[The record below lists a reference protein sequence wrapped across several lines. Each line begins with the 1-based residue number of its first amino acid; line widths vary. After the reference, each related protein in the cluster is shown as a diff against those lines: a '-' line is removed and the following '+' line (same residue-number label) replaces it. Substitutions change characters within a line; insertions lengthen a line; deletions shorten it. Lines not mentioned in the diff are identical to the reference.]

1 MSAILDYV
9 YACSVLH
16 MRANIS
22 IVNIIIHN
30 AMRIHRSIIQ
40 HSMIHMCALH
50 HIVSEHLEREQYI
63 CVPVVNRSMNESMHC
78 LHACAQ
84 HHTMSE
90 HLASERHAHMHC
102 VCNSYISV
110 LCDRK
115 HILLNSYTQ
124 QVCIIQFY
132 PHIATIHRNP

>member
-50 HIVSEHLEREQYI
+50 HIVSEHLESEQYI
-63 CVPVVNRSMNESMHC
+63 CMCACCES
-78 LHACAQ
+78 Q
-84 HHTMSE
+84 H
-90 HLASERHAHMHC
+90 ERVYALFTC
-102 VCNSYISV
+102 V
-110 LCDRK
+110 
-115 HILLNSYTQ
+115 
-124 QVCIIQFY
+124 
-132 PHIATIHRNP
+132 